1 MTAIDM
7 QSWDLSFWLSKTG
20 NFTLTL
26 LIVTVYGLIVG
37 AFVDR
42 TIAKVQGRIGI
53 PYRQPFINILKNFFK
68 RTAISHGVMFYLGP
82 VFRIAGGI
90 GTLAFI
96 PVIYGSEMFSN
107 FSMAGDLF
115 LVIYFMFFGQLGM
128 ALGAGESG
136 HPYSAIGIARGLS
149 QMTAYELPFALAII
163 SIVIQYDTLSIT
175 QIVAAQQG
183 GWQNWTV
190 MTNWLATIA
199 AMLAFLGMMGYSP
212 FDIFLAP
219 QEIPIGP
226 PTEFHSAYLGLMQL
240 NRALFGA
247 TKLVLFMNLFFGG
260 ATGWPELM
268 IKTLLIYM
276 VAIVVGVSFPRYRV
290 DQGIRFFFKIPTL
303 IGIMSIIYVQM
314 LLVA

>member
-1 MTAIDM
+1 MIAEWFGRI
-7 QSWDLSFWLSKTG
+7 G
-20 NFTLTL
+20 NFGLTL
-26 LIVTVYGLIVG
+26 LIVTVYGLLVG
-37 AFVDR
+37 AFIER

-53 PYRQPFINILKNFFK
+53 PYRQPFINILKTLVK
-68 RTAISHGVMFYLGP
+68 RTAVSHGIMFYLGP

-96 PVIYGSEMFSN
+96 PVIYGSETFAN
-107 FSMAGDLF
+107 FSYAGDLF

-149 QMTAYELPFALAII
+149 QMTAYEVPFALAVI

-175 QIVAAQQG
+175 EIVAAQQG
-183 GWQNWTV
+183 GWQHWTLF
-190 MTNWLATIA
+190 TNWVATLA
-199 AMLAFLGMMGYSP
+199 AMLAFLGMTGYSP

-226 PTEFHSAYLGLMQL
+226 PTEFHSAYLSLLQT

-260 ATGWPELM
+260 ASGWIELM
-268 IKTLLIYM
+268 IKTLAIYM
-276 VAIVVGVSFPRYRV
+276 VAVVVGVAFPRFRV
-290 DQGIRFFFKIPTL
+290 DQSIRFFFKYPTI
-303 IGIMSIIYVQM
+303 IGIASIVYVQM
-314 LLVA
+314 VIAP

>member
-1 MTAIDM
+1 MITE
-7 QSWDLSFWLSKTG
+7 WLGKIG
-20 NFTLTL
+20 NFSLTL
-26 LIVTVYGLIVG
+26 LIVTTYGLLMG
-37 AFVDR
+37 AIIDR

-53 PYRQPFINILKNFFK
+53 PYSQPFINVLKNFFK
-68 RTAISHGVMFYLGP
+68 RTAISHGTMFYLGP

-96 PVIYGSEMFSN
+96 PVLYGNETFAN

-149 QMTAYELPFALAII
+149 QMTAYEVPFVLAII

-190 MTNWLATIA
+190 VTNWVATLA
-199 AMLAFLGMMGYSP
+199 AMLAFLGMAGYSP

-260 ATGWPELM
+260 ATSLLELM
-268 IKTLLIYM
+268 IKTWAIYM
-276 VAIVVGVSFPRYRV
+276 VAIIVGVAFPRFRV

-303 IGIMSIIYVQM
+303 IGIMSIIYVQWY
-314 LLVA
+314 

>member
-1 MTAIDM
+1 VI
-7 QSWDLSFWLSKTG
+7 SEWLGRIG

-26 LIVTVYGLIVG
+26 LIVSVYGLLVG
-37 AFVDR
+37 AFIER

-53 PYRQPFINILKNFFK
+53 PYRQPFINILKTFVK
-68 RTAISHGVMFYLGP
+68 RTAVSHGVMFYLGP

-96 PVIYGSEMFSN
+96 PVIYGSETFGN
-107 FSMAGDLF
+107 FSSAGDLF

-149 QMTAYELPFALAII
+149 QMTAYEVPFALAVV

-175 QIVAAQQG
+175 EIVAAQQG
-183 GWQNWTV
+183 GWQHWTLF
-190 MTNWLATIA
+190 TNWVATLA
-199 AMLAFLGMMGYSP
+199 AMLAFLGMTGYSP

-226 PTEFHSAYLGLMQL
+226 PTEFHSAYLSFLQI
-240 NRALFGA
+240 NRAMFGA

-260 ATGWPELM
+260 ATGWIELM
-268 IKTLLIYM
+268 IKTLAIYM
-276 VAIVVGVSFPRYRV
+276 VAIVVGVAFPRFRV
-290 DQGIRFFFKIPTL
+290 DQSIRFFFKIPTL
-303 IGIMSIIYVQM
+303 VGIISIVYVQM
-314 LLVA
+314 MFTS

>member
-1 MTAIDM
+1 MIAE
-7 QSWDLSFWLSKTG
+7 WVGRFG
-20 NFTLTL
+20 NFALTL
-26 LIVTVYGLIVG
+26 LIVAVYGLLVG
-37 AFVDR
+37 AFIER

-53 PYRQPFINILKNFFK
+53 PYRQPFINILKTFVK
-68 RTAISHGVMFYLGP
+68 RTAVSHGIMFFLGP

-96 PVIYGSEMFSN
+96 PVIYGSETFAN
-107 FSMAGDLF
+107 FSFAGDLF

-149 QMTAYELPFALAII
+149 QMTAYEVPFALAVI

-175 QIVAAQQG
+175 EIVAAQQG
-183 GWQNWTV
+183 GWQHWTLF
-190 MTNWLATIA
+190 TNWVATLA
-199 AMLAFLGMMGYSP
+199 AMLAFLGMTGYSP

-226 PTEFHSAYLGLMQL
+226 PTEFHSAFLSMLQT

-247 TKLVLFMNLFFGG
+247 TKLILFMNLFFGG
-260 ATGWPELM
+260 ATGWIELM
-268 IKTLLIYM
+268 IKTLAIYM
-276 VAIVVGVSFPRYRV
+276 VAVVVGVAFPRFRV
-290 DQGIRFFFKIPTL
+290 DQSIRFFFRIPTL
-303 IGIMSIIYVQM
+303 VGIISIIYVQM
-314 LLVA
+314 MFTS

>member
-1 MTAIDM
+1 M
-7 QSWDLSFWLSKTG
+7 LEWLGKIG
-20 NFTLTL
+20 NFSLTL
-26 LIVTVYGLIVG
+26 LIVTLYGLLVG
-37 AFVDR
+37 AYVER
-42 TIAKVQGRIGI
+42 VIAKVQGRIGI
-53 PYRQPFINILKNFFK
+53 PYSQPFINILKNFFK
-68 RTAISHGVMFYLGP
+68 RTAVSHGVMFYLGP

-90 GTLAFI
+90 GTLAFV
-96 PVIYGSEMFSN
+96 PVIYGSDMFSN

-149 QMTAYELPFALAII
+149 QMTAYEVPFALAVI

-175 QIVAAQQG
+175 EIVAAQQG
-183 GWQNWTV
+183 GWQHWTLF
-190 MTNWLATIA
+190 TNWVATLA

-226 PTEFHSAYLGLMQL
+226 PTEFHSAYLGLLQT

-247 TKLVLFMNLFFGG
+247 TKLILFMNLFFGG
-260 ATGWPELM
+260 ATGWIELM

-276 VAIVVGVSFPRYRV
+276 VAVAVGVAFPRFRV
-290 DQGIRFFFKIPTL
+290 DQGIRFFFRIPTL
-303 IGIMSIIYVQM
+303 VGIMSIIYVQM
-314 LLVA
+314 VLIS

>member
-1 MTAIDM
+1 MIAIDM
-7 QSWDLSFWLSKTG
+7 QSWDINFWLGKAGYFS
-20 NFTLTL
+20 LTL
-26 LIVTVYGLIVG
+26 LIVTFYGLLVG
-37 AFVDR
+37 AFIER
-42 TIAKVQGRIGI
+42 IIAKAQGRIGI

-68 RTAISHGVMFYLGP
+68 RTAISHGIMFFLGP

-149 QMTAYELPFALAII
+149 QMTAYEVPFALAVI

-175 QIVAAQQG
+175 QIIAAQQG

-190 MTNWLATIA
+190 MTNWLATLA

-247 TKLVLFMNLFFGG
+247 TKLILFMNLFFGG

-268 IKTLLIYM
+268 IKTFLIYM
-276 VAIVVGVSFPRYRV
+276 VAIIVGVAFPRYRV

-303 IGIMSIIYVQM
+303 VGIMSIVYVQM
-314 LLVA
+314 VLLA

>member
-1 MTAIDM
+1 MFEN
-7 QSWDLSFWLSKTG
+7 LSEWIGRIG
-20 NFTLTL
+20 NFWLTL
-26 LIVTVYGLIVG
+26 LIVATYGLLMG
-37 AFVDR
+37 AYIDR

-53 PYRQPFINILKNFFK
+53 PYSQPFINILKTFFK

-82 VFRIAGGI
+82 VFRLAGGI

-96 PVIYGSEMFSN
+96 PVIYGSETFAN

-136 HPYSAIGIARGLS
+136 HPYSAIGIARGLA
-149 QMTAYELPFALAII
+149 QMTAYEVPFALAVI

-183 GWQNWTV
+183 GWQHWTLF
-190 MTNWLATIA
+190 TNWVATLA
-199 AMLAFLGMMGYSP
+199 AMLAFLGMAGYSP
-212 FDIFLAP
+212 FDVFLAP

-226 PTEFHSAYLGLMQL
+226 PTEFHSAYLGYLQI

-260 ATGWPELM
+260 ATGLFELM
-268 IKTLLIYM
+268 IKTWLIYM
-276 VAIVVGVSFPRYRV
+276 VAVIVGVAFPRFRI
-290 DQGIRFFFKIPTL
+290 DQSIRFFFKIPTL
-303 IGIMSIIYVQM
+303 IGILSIIYVQM
-314 LLVA
+314 VILA

>member
-1 MTAIDM
+1 MIIEDM
-7 QSWDLSFWLSKTG
+7 RFWLDKVG
-20 NFTLTL
+20 NFSLTL
-26 LIVTVYGLIVG
+26 LIVTFYGLLVG
-37 AFVDR
+37 AFIDR

-96 PVIYGSEMFSN
+96 PVLYGSEMFSN

-149 QMTAYELPFALAII
+149 QMTAYEVPFVLAVI

-260 ATGWPELM
+260 ATSWPELM
-268 IKTLLIYM
+268 IKTLVIYM
-276 VAIVVGVSFPRYRV
+276 VAVVVGVAFPRYRV
-290 DQGIRFFFKIPTL
+290 DQGIRFFFKFPTL
-303 IGIMSIIYVQM
+303 IGIMSIVYVQM
-314 LLVA
+314 ALSA

>member
-1 MTAIDM
+1 VIAE
-7 QSWDLSFWLSKTG
+7 WLGRIG
-20 NFTLTL
+20 NFSLTL
-26 LIVTVYGLIVG
+26 LIVAVYGLLVG
-37 AFVDR
+37 AFIER

-53 PYRQPFINILKNFFK
+53 PYRQPFINILKTFVK
-68 RTAISHGVMFYLGP
+68 RTAVSHGIMFYLGP

-96 PVIYGSEMFSN
+96 PVIYGSETFGN
-107 FSMAGDLF
+107 FSFAGDLF

-149 QMTAYELPFALAII
+149 QMTAYEVPFALAVI

-175 QIVAAQQG
+175 EIVAAQQG
-183 GWQNWTV
+183 GWQNWTLF
-190 MTNWLATIA
+190 TNWVATLA
-199 AMLAFLGMMGYSP
+199 AMLAFLGMTGYSP

-226 PTEFHSAYLGLMQL
+226 PTEFHSAYLSLLQL

-260 ATGWPELM
+260 ATGWLELM
-268 IKTLLIYM
+268 IKTLAIYM
-276 VAIVVGVSFPRYRV
+276 VAVVVGVAFPRFRV
-290 DQGIRFFFKIPTL
+290 DQSIRFFFKIPTL
-303 IGIMSIIYVQM
+303 VGIISIIYVQM
-314 LLVA
+314 MLAS

>member
-1 MTAIDM
+1 VIAEWFGRI
-7 QSWDLSFWLSKTG
+7 G
-20 NFTLTL
+20 NFGLTL
-26 LIVTVYGLIVG
+26 LIVTVYGLLVG
-37 AFVDR
+37 AFIER

-53 PYRQPFINILKNFFK
+53 PYRQPFINILKTLVK
-68 RTAISHGVMFYLGP
+68 RTAVSHGIMFYLGP

-96 PVIYGSEMFSN
+96 PVIYGSDTFAN
-107 FSMAGDLF
+107 FSYAGDLF

-149 QMTAYELPFALAII
+149 QMTAFEVPFALAVI

-175 QIVAAQQG
+175 EIVAAQQG
-183 GWQNWTV
+183 GWQHWTLF
-190 MTNWLATIA
+190 TNWVATLA
-199 AMLAFLGMMGYSP
+199 AMLAFLGMTGYSP

-226 PTEFHSAYLGLMQL
+226 PTEFHSAYLSLLQT

-260 ATGWPELM
+260 ASGWIELM
-268 IKTLLIYM
+268 IKTLAIYM
-276 VAIVVGVSFPRYRV
+276 VAVVVGVAFPRFRV
-290 DQGIRFFFKIPTL
+290 DQSIRFFFKYPTL
-303 IGIMSIIYVQM
+303 IGIASIVYVQM
-314 LLVA
+314 VIAP

>member
-1 MTAIDM
+1 VI
-7 QSWDLSFWLSKTG
+7 SEWLGKAG
-20 NFTLTL
+20 DFALTL
-26 LIVTVYGLIVG
+26 LIVTLYGL
-37 AFVDR
+37 FVTALIQR
-42 TIAKVQGRIGI
+42 IIAKVQGRIGI
-53 PYRQPFINILKNFFK
+53 PYSQPFINILKTFFK
-68 RTAISHGVMFYLGP
+68 RTAVSHGIMFFLGP

-149 QMTAYELPFALAII
+149 QMTAYEVPFALAVI

-175 QIVAAQQG
+175 EIVAAQQG
-183 GWQNWTV
+183 GWQHWT
-190 MTNWLATIA
+190 MASNWLATLA
-199 AMLAFLGMMGYSP
+199 AMLALLGMTGYSP

-226 PTEFHSAYLGLMQL
+226 PTEFHSSFLSYLQI

-260 ATGWPELM
+260 ATGWVELM
-268 IKTLLIYM
+268 IKTFLIYM
-276 VAIVVGVSFPRYRV
+276 VAVAVGVAFPRFRV
-290 DQGIRFFFKIPTL
+290 DQAIRFFFRIPTL

-314 LLVA
+314 VLSS

>member
-1 MTAIDM
+1 MTASSMTETMTVIDWFNKVGYF
-7 QSWDLSFWLSKTG
+7 S
-20 NFTLTL
+20 LTL
-26 LIVTVYGLIVG
+26 AIVTVYGLLVT
-37 AFVDR
+37 AFIYR
-42 TIAKVQGRIGI
+42 LIAKVQGRIGV
-53 PYRQPFINILKNFFK
+53 PYRQPFINILKTFFK
-68 RTAISHGVMFYLGP
+68 RTAVSHGVMFYLGP
-82 VFRIAGGI
+82 VFRLAGGI

-96 PVIYGSEMFSN
+96 PVIYGSDMFSN

-149 QMTAYELPFALAII
+149 QMTAYEVPFALAVI

-175 QIVAAQQG
+175 EIVAAQQG
-183 GWQNWTV
+183 GWQNWTLF
-190 MTNWLATIA
+190 TNWVAVLA
-199 AMLAFLGMMGYSP
+199 AMLAFLGMTGYSP

-226 PTEFHSAYLGLMQL
+226 PTEFHSAYLSMLQT

-260 ATGWPELM
+260 ATGWVELM

-276 VAIVVGVSFPRYRV
+276 VAVIVGVAFPRFRV
-290 DQGIRFFFKIPTL
+290 EQAIRFFFKIPTL
-303 IGIMSIIYVQM
+303 IGIASIIYAQAVF
-314 LLVA
+314 V

>member
-1 MTAIDM
+1 VIAE
-7 QSWDLSFWLSKTG
+7 WFGRFG
-20 NFTLTL
+20 NFALTL
-26 LIVTVYGLIVG
+26 LIVAVYGLLVG
-37 AFVDR
+37 AFIER

-53 PYRQPFINILKNFFK
+53 PYRQPFINILKTFVK
-68 RTAISHGVMFYLGP
+68 RTAVSHGIMFFLGP

-96 PVIYGSEMFSN
+96 PVIYGSDTFAN
-107 FSMAGDLF
+107 FSDAGDLF

-149 QMTAYELPFALAII
+149 QMTAYEVPFALAVI

-175 QIVAAQQG
+175 EIVAAQQG
-183 GWQNWTV
+183 GWQHWTLF
-190 MTNWLATIA
+190 TNWVATLA
-199 AMLAFLGMMGYSP
+199 AMLAFLGMTGYSP

-226 PTEFHSAYLGLMQL
+226 PTEFHSAFLSMLQT

-247 TKLVLFMNLFFGG
+247 TKLILFMNLFFGG
-260 ATGWPELM
+260 ATGWIELM
-268 IKTLLIYM
+268 IKTLAIYM
-276 VAIVVGVSFPRYRV
+276 VAVVVGVAFPRFRV
-290 DQGIRFFFKIPTL
+290 DQSIRFFFKIPTL
-303 IGIMSIIYVQM
+303 VGIISIIYVQM
-314 LLVA
+314 MFTS

>member
-1 MTAIDM
+1 MISEAF
-7 QSWDLSFWLSKTG
+7 SEWLPKAG
-20 NFTLTL
+20 YFTLTL

-37 AFVDR
+37 ASIER
-42 TIAKVQGRIGI
+42 IIAKVQGRIGI
-53 PYRQPFINILKNFFK
+53 PYSQPFINVAKTFFK
-68 RTAISHGVMFYLGP
+68 RTAVSHGIMFYLGP

-149 QMTAYELPFALAII
+149 QMTAYEVPFALAVI

-175 QIVAAQQG
+175 EIVAAQQG

-190 MTNWLATIA
+190 ITNWVATLA
-199 AMLAFLGMMGYSP
+199 AMLAFLGMTGYSP

-226 PTEFHSAYLGLMQL
+226 PTEFHSAYLSFLQL

-260 ATGWPELM
+260 ATNLLELM
-268 IKTLLIYM
+268 IKTFLIYM
-276 VAIVVGVSFPRYRV
+276 VAIIVGVAFPRFRV

-303 IGIMSIIYVQM
+303 IGIMSIVYVQM
-314 LLVA
+314 VLTS

>member
-1 MTAIDM
+1 MIAQDI
-7 QSWDLSFWLSKTG
+7 SFWLDKVGDFS
-20 NFTLTL
+20 LTL
-26 LIVTVYGLIVG
+26 LIVTFYGLLMG
-37 AFVDR
+37 AFIER
-42 TIAKVQGRIGI
+42 IIAKAQGRIGI
-53 PYRQPFINILKNFFK
+53 PYKQPFINVLKNFFK
-68 RTAISHGVMFYLGP
+68 RTAISHGIMFYLGP

-90 GTLAFI
+90 GTLAFV
-96 PVIYGSEMFSN
+96 PVIYGSEMFAN

-136 HPYSAIGIARGLS
+136 HPYSAIGVARGLS
-149 QMTAYELPFALAII
+149 QMTAYEVPFALAVIA
-163 SIVIQYDTLSIT
+163 IVLQYDTLSIT
-175 QIVAAQQG
+175 EIVAAQQG
-183 GWQNWTV
+183 GWQHWTV
-190 MTNWLATIA
+190 VTNWVATLA

-247 TKLVLFMNLFFGG
+247 TKLILFMNLFFGG

-268 IKTLLIYM
+268 LKTWLIYM
-276 VAIVVGVSFPRYRV
+276 VAIVVGVAFPRYRV
-290 DQGIRFFFKIPTL
+290 DQGIRFFFRIPTL
-303 IGIMSIIYVQM
+303 IGIMAIIYTQM
-314 LLVA
+314 VLTA

>member
-1 MTAIDM
+1 VIAE
-7 QSWDLSFWLSKTG
+7 WLGRIG
-20 NFTLTL
+20 NFSLTL
-26 LIVTVYGLIVG
+26 LIVTVYGLLVG
-37 AFVDR
+37 AFIER

-53 PYRQPFINILKNFFK
+53 PYRQPFINILKTLVK
-68 RTAISHGVMFYLGP
+68 RTAVSHGIMFYLGP
-82 VFRIAGGI
+82 VFRVAGGI

-96 PVIYGSEMFSN
+96 PVLYGSDTFAN
-107 FSMAGDLF
+107 FSYAGDLF

-149 QMTAYELPFALAII
+149 QMTAYEVPFALAVI

-175 QIVAAQQG
+175 EIVAAQQG
-183 GWQNWTV
+183 GWQNWTLF
-190 MTNWLATIA
+190 TNWVATLA
-199 AMLAFLGMMGYSP
+199 AMLAFLGMTGYSP

-226 PTEFHSAYLGLMQL
+226 PTEFHSAYLSLLQT

-260 ATGWPELM
+260 ATGWLELM
-268 IKTLLIYM
+268 IKTLAIYM
-276 VAIVVGVSFPRYRV
+276 VAVVVGVAFPRFRV
-290 DQGIRFFFKIPTL
+290 DQSIRFFFKYPTL
-303 IGIMSIIYVQM
+303 IGIASIVYVQM
-314 LLVA
+314 VIAP